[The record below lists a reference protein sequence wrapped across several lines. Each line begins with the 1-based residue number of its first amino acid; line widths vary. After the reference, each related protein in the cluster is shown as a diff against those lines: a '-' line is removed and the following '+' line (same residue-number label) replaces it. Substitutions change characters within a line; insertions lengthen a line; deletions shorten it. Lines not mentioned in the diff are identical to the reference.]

1 MTLALKS
8 ICFQACLAVIVVSVE
23 NLENGCQNMRKY
35 RNLTSNTV
43 FRKDSR
49 KSYILATSNF
59 WSNIHASVSL

>member
-1 MTLALKS
+1 
-8 ICFQACLAVIVVSVE
+8 
-23 NLENGCQNMRKY
+23 MRKY